1 MSIAVSHPGSLELR
15 TMNGPEK
22 VAALLLAMGKPLASR
37 LLKHFNP
44 AELKLITRSAAAL
57 GAVSIQSLEMLVE
70 ELAAQFSRG
79 VDLHGTAAEVEHLLG
94 GVLPPDQ
101 VADIM
106 SDVLGNSNSSTW
118 VRLSTL
124 PEKDLADY
132 LAKEHPQTTA
142 LILTRLTSET
152 AAKTLALLPRDLR
165 NGLTR
170 RMLALRPVSD
180 ATIRI
185 LETKLRDDLLL
196 NSDRDTGARTQSR
209 LADILNRL
217 APEQAEDVLAS
228 LAEVKPEEAAVL
240 RSKMFTFNDVATL
253 SVQARSILFDKVPS
267 ERIVLAL
274 RKTDAAFRDAVLSV
288 LGARA
293 RRLVENE
300 LNTGSAP
307 QKDIEAARK
316 VISAMV
322 LDLIGRGEIDI
333 TADPSGEA

>member
-1 MSIAVSHPGSLELR
+1 MAIAVSHPGPVELR
-15 TMNGPEK
+15 SMTGPEK

-57 GAVSIQSLEMLVE
+57 GAVSVQSLEALVE

-79 VDLHGTAAEVEHLLG
+79 ADLHGTVAEVESLLG

-101 VADIM
+101 VAEIM

-118 VRLSTL
+118 VRLSAL
-124 PEKDLADY
+124 PEKDLAAY
-132 LAKEHPQTTA
+132 IAKEHPQTAA
-142 LILTRLTSET
+142 LILTRLTSEA
-152 AAKTLALLPRDLR
+152 AAKTLALMPRDLR
-165 NGLTR
+165 NALTR

-196 NSDRDTGARTQSR
+196 NSEREMGGRTQAR

-217 APEQAEDVLAS
+217 SPEQADDMLTS
-228 LAEVKPEEAAVL
+228 LAEVKPEQAAVL
-240 RSKMFTFNDVATL
+240 RSKMFSFADIAKL
-253 SVQARSILFDKVPS
+253 SVEGRSTLFDKVS
-267 ERIVLAL
+267 NDQMAVAL
-274 RKTDAAFRDAVLSV
+274 RGSDEALQECVLSV

-300 LNTGSAP
+300 LNTGSAS

-316 VISAMV
+316 TISGLA
-322 LDLIGRGEIDI
+322 LDMIGRGEIELSTPD
-333 TADPSGEA
+333 AEQ

>member
-1 MSIAVSHPGSLELR
+1 MSISVSHAAALELR

-57 GAVSIQSLEMLVE
+57 GAVSVQSLETLVE

-101 VADIM
+101 IADIM
-106 SDVLGNSNSSTW
+106 ADVLGNSDSSTW
-118 VRLSTL
+118 VQLSTL
-124 PEKDLADY
+124 PEKNLADY
-132 LAKEHPQTTA
+132 VAKEHPQTAA

-165 NGLTR
+165 NAITR
-170 RMLALRPVSD
+170 RMLALRPVGA

-185 LETKLRDDLLL
+185 LETKLRQDLLL
-196 NSDRDTGARTQSR
+196 DADREAADRTQS
-209 LADILNRL
+209 LADILIRL
-217 APEQAEDVLAS
+217 APEQAEEILTYV
-228 LAEVKPEEAAVL
+228 AEVRPEDAAVL
-240 RSKMFTFNDVATL
+240 RSKMFSFNDIVTL
-253 SVQARSILFDKVPS
+253 SPKARSVLFDKVPS
-267 ERIVLAL
+267 EQVVLAL
-274 RKTDAAFRDAVLSV
+274 RGADNAIRDAVLSA
-288 LGARA
+288 LGIRV

-300 LNTGSAP
+300 LSNGSAS
-307 QKDIEAARK
+307 QKEIKAARK
-316 VISAMV
+316 AISTMV
-322 LDLIGRGEIDI
+322 LDLIGRGEIELDEA
-333 TADPSGEA
+333 ADETD